1 MKPEYNCPYCHSPIS
16 LDDVN
21 VSTDVALCRACGKTS
36 SFALVAGSSAITPEQ
51 LDHAPKYVKVEKN
64 PLQGTTITYRKI
76 SGLLL
81 FLIPFTAF
89 WSGMSMWGIYG
100 RQIARGQFDLGQSLF
115 GLPFLVGTVIL
126 VSVILFLLLG
136 KWQVRLHRGS
146 GEVFV
151 GIGPLGW
158 RRSFS
163 YNRDTQIALRNS
175 SMRSNNT
182 PLQAIVVQNG
192 DNEFMFGA
200 PLARET
206 RQYIAATLMQET
218 RTAPLTSP
226 SPLSSGFI

>member
-1 MKPEYNCPYCHSPIS
+1 LKPDYICPYCHAAIG

-21 VSTDVALCRACGKTS
+21 VTTDVALCRACGKTS
-36 SFALVAGSSAITPEQ
+36 SFALIAGSSAITPDQIE
-51 LDHAPKYVKVEKN
+51 HVPKYVMVEKN
-64 PLQGTTITYRKI
+64 PLRGTTITYRKI
-76 SGLLL
+76 SAILL

-100 RQIARGQFDLGQSLF
+100 KQIARGQFDLGQSLF
-115 GLPFLVGTVIL
+115 GLPFLIGTVIL

-136 KWQVRLHRGS
+136 KWQVRLHRGN

-158 RRSFS
+158 TRRFS
-163 YNRDTQIALRNS
+163 YSRDTQIALRNS

-192 DNEFMFGA
+192 NEEFMFGA
-200 PLARET
+200 PLTMET
-206 RQYIAATLMQET
+206 KQYIAATLMQET
-218 RTAPLTSP
+218 QSAPLGSP
-226 SPLSSGFI
+226 STLNSGFI